1 MDFLLLLR
9 RTVTFL
15 RQTSTANSN
24 QMMETRT
31 KSKIEEDG
39 GDSQLNDPF
48 DLFEEWYGEADR
60 QAYRAW
66 SDPGSASL
74 PDAPTATANDAGRST
89 YP

>member
-1 MDFLLLLR
+1 
-9 RTVTFL
+9 
-15 RQTSTANSN
+15 
-24 QMMETRT
+24 METT
-31 KSKIEEDG
+31 AKSKIEMDDDG
-39 GDSQLNDPF
+39 PLYDPF

-74 PDAPTATANDAGRST
+74 PDAPTATANDADRST